1 MKVDIDSIDLI
12 YHVMSRLDF
21 FNKVI
26 AAFFALFLY
35 SPLQAQSVDI
45 NLSATMLKNYNIW
58 EKGKSINIRKFVH
71 ETSNDALGNLCETFY
86 LSDDQG
92 NNVNIN
98 SKVNTC
104 FDFQYHTT
112 QQLWDA
118 CIVSN
123 VLHSL
128 VKYGYKYDLRY
139 EMENDA
145 LRYIQTIKE
154 YNLELNDPYLE
165 TYIYSLI
172 AKIAPAYLVDGRP
185 SSINLL
191 IQQNPD
197 INACCYPNGT
207 IVLNTGLLAAL
218 HSEAELVA
226 ILSHEIAHFVLDHS
240 VQNVLAETNRAKWA
254 EFWASLAT
262 GLTAVAEGYITANN
276 EYYVPGAATYSM
288 ATLSTSIA
296 VKIIER
302 LGMKYN
308 HDQESEADKYAIEVL
323 KILGYDENALA
334 SALSRLEDEYIRERN
349 SALYITSYTHP
360 ALVKRIDDA
369 GTPSKTEETAF
380 EQIISFAV
388 SNVAMMKY
396 SDRRFHQCLPYVCQN
411 IDNKVATS
419 DDYLLKARCLLS
431 TRGDSDSNNE
441 VISLIDKAKQVDG
454 NNINIYKAEIIA
466 YLRLNDRIKAIELLN
481 NYIAKLDSYNLT
493 DIKSDKYWESMMD
506 FVNVE
511 KRWASQMRVKL
522 SGI

>member
-1 MKVDIDSIDLI
+1 MAVFN
-12 YHVMSRLDF
+12 F
-21 FNKVI
+21 FKRVVV
-26 AAFFALFLY
+26 AFFAISIY
-35 SPLQAQSVDI
+35 TPLLAQSVDI
-45 NLSATMLKNYNIW
+45 DLSATMLKNYNVW
-58 EKGKSINIRKFVH
+58 GKGNHVTITKFVH
-71 ETSNDALGNLCETFY
+71 ETTTDALGNVCETFY

-98 SKVNTC
+98 AKVNTC

-128 VKYGYKYDLRY
+128 VKHGYKYDLRY
-139 EMENDA
+139 EMENEA
-145 LRYIQTIKE
+145 LRYIQTIKN
-154 YNLELNDPYLE
+154 YDLEFNDPYLE
-165 TYIYSLI
+165 TYIYSLV
-172 AKIAPAYLVDGRP
+172 AKIAPAYMVDGRP

-191 IQQNPD
+191 IQQNPN

-240 VQNVLAETNRAKWA
+240 VQNVIAETNRAKWA
-254 EFWASLAT
+254 EFWASFAT
-262 GLTAVAEGYITANN
+262 GLTAVAEGYIAENN
-276 EYYVPGAATYSM
+276 EYYIPGTATYSM

-296 VKIIER
+296 IEIIER

-308 HDQESEADKYAIEVL
+308 HEQESEADKYAIEVL

-349 SALYITSYTHP
+349 SAHYLTSYTHP
-360 ALVKRIDDA
+360 ALVERIDGA
-369 GTPSKTEETAF
+369 GIPSKTEETTF
-380 EQIISFAV
+380 EQTISFAV

-396 SDRRFHQCLPYVCQN
+396 SDRRFHQCLSYVCQN
-411 IDNKVATS
+411 IDNNVATS

-431 TRGDSDSNNE
+431 TRNDSDSNNE
-441 VISLIDKAKQVDG
+441 VITLIEKAKQVDI

-466 YLRLNDRIKAIELLN
+466 YLRLKERIKAIELLN

-506 FVNVE
+506 FINVE
-511 KRWASQMRVKL
+511 KRWATQMRVKL